1 MWTLIHQWLQ
11 PATPCLL
18 CRAPVRE
25 LSGLCGPCHRD
36 LPHTGTACPSCA
48 MPMPGDAC
56 ACSPMDWPFA
66 AVLCAAHYEFPMDRL
81 IRQYKESPRPELARP
96 LARLMAQRIRRHP
109 GPRPALLAPVP
120 AADSRLRQ
128 RGFDQSRELAREL
141 GLLLKI
147 PVRDDLFRRR
157 DGLAAQK
164 SLTAARREANMRD
177 AFQPA
182 NLRNLPPHVALVDD
196 VLTTGATARR
206 LGALLHRAG
215 VASVEVWAVARA
227 L

>member
-1 MWTLIHQWLQ
+1 
-11 PATPCLL
+11 
-18 CRAPVRE
+18 
-25 LSGLCGPCHRD
+25 
-36 LPHTGTACPSCA
+36 
-48 MPMPGDAC
+48 MPGDAC
-56 ACSPMDWPFA
+56 ACSPADWPFA
-66 AVLCAAHYEFPMDRL
+66 AVLCATHYEFPVDRL

-182 NLRNLPPHVALVDD
+182 NLRNLPDHVALVDD
-196 VLTTGATARR
+196 VLTRGPPPGGWGRCCIGRAWPAWKSGRLRGRCSTRR
-206 LGALLHRAG
+206 NYLRKPRDPPKLRILWL
-215 VASVEVWAVARA
+215 E
-227 L
+227 